1 MPSIGQSGA
10 PTLPHAGSLGV
21 IISLPASLAA
31 ELGQK
36 RAEYAG
42 PSAAVVPAHITLV
55 SGRATESWEAAAA
68 HVRDVAAESVP
79 FKLSL
84 RGTGTFQPVSPVV
97 FLNVDDGAQECAE
110 LHARLVQGP
119 LEHQLAFDF
128 HPHLTIAHYLDDD
141 IMDQAKAEMAHFEA
155 SFEVAS
161 IGLFDYIEGNWALRE
176 ELNLG
181 GAART

>member
-1 MPSIGQSGA
+1 MPSLVQSGA

-36 RAEYAG
+36 RAQFAG
-42 PSAAVVPAHITLV
+42 PSAAVVPPHITLV
-55 SGRATESWEAAAA
+55 SGRATDSWDAAVE
-68 HVRDVAAESVP
+68 HVREVAAESTP

-97 FLNVDDGAQECAE
+97 FLNVDHGAQECAA
-110 LHARLVQGP
+110 LHAKLVQGP

-128 HPHLTIAHYLDDD
+128 HPHLTIAHYLDDE
-141 IMDQAKAEMAHFEA
+141 IMDQAKEEMAHFEA

-181 GAART
+181 GETRT